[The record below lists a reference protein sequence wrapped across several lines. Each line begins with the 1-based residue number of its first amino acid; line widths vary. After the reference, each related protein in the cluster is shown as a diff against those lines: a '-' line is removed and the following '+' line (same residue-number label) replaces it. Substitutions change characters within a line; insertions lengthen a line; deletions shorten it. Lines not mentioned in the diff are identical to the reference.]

1 MTSQIGS
8 QHFDMYQSD
17 TTTAYQPH
25 GGLSRSIEFVNHP
38 DFTTDSHDVN
48 HSRHL
53 MDLLGAS
60 HDANTNQQAQRLS
73 LSLGSHSLVSS
84 FTNPSY
90 MNQEIDQRNN
100 EYSFSAAA
108 MNQSFS
114 NVCGTESFVSAIGN
128 SKYLKPTQSLLEEL
142 VCIGGKTIDS
152 SNEKFIRRLSR
163 NSKRGSLS
171 LRAMLKGEIP
181 PSNELFNERHE
192 LYVKIMK
199 LIVLLEEVERRYE
212 QYYQHMEEVTST
224 FEVIAG
230 FGAGKAYTALAL
242 QAMSRHFCC
251 LRDAIISQIN
261 VIRQKMLRDVPKI
274 SSGLSHL
281 SLFEKETLQNRISLQ
296 QLGIIQGN
304 RQAWRPIRGLP
315 ETSVAILRS
324 WLFEHFLHPYPNDSE
339 KLMLSSQTGLSKN
352 QVSNWFINARVRL
365 WKPMIEEMYKE
376 EFAESSVE
384 SDNLLNREELE
395 LIEGLGEKLKK
406 YKVAVGEEIG
416 VLSPDDSLSVRNPVI
431 EEETVPES
439 EVNEVENGVASV
451 VAEEKAQTWISKSE
465 NKEKLD
471 EEDEN
476 ASRFKLRNGREVFE
490 EKAYLVGVACK
501 GDTEDSFGIEESL
514 KELAQLADTAGLLVV
529 DSTYQK
535 LSSPNP
541 RTYIG
546 SGKVSEIKSAI
557 RAFDVETV
565 IFDDEL
571 SPGQLR
577 NLEKA
582 FGGDVRVCD
591 RTALILD
598 IFNQR
603 AATRE
608 ASLQVS
614 LAQME
619 YQLPRLTRMW
629 THLERQAGGQV
640 KGMGEKQIEVDKRI
654 LRTQI
659 GVLKKELE
667 SVRKHRKQYRNRR
680 VSVPVPVVSL
690 VGYTN
695 AGKST
700 LLNQLTG
707 ADVLAEDRLFAT
719 LDPTTRRVQMK
730 NGKEFLLTDTVGFIQ
745 KLPTTLVAAFRATLE
760 EIAESSILVHVAD
773 ISHPLAEQQ
782 IEAVEKVLSELDTS
796 SIPKLMLWNKVDKA
810 EDPEKIKL
818 EAKTRNDVVCVSALT
833 GEGLDEF
840 CNEIQNRLKD
850 AMVWVEALIPF
861 DKGEL
866 LSTIHQVG
874 MVERTEY
881 TEKGTL
887 VRAHVPL
894 RFARLLTPMRQM
906 CVS

>member
-1 MTSQIGS
+1 MSLCFCSNLKPSIL
-8 QHFDMYQSD
+8 FPDSD
-17 TTTAYQPH
+17 LRWNPTRTRP
-25 GGLSRSIEFVNHP
+25 V
-38 DFTTDSHDVN
+38 
-48 HSRHL
+48 
-53 MDLLGAS
+53 
-60 HDANTNQQAQRLS
+60 
-73 LSLGSHSLVSS
+73 S
-84 FTNPSY
+84 FTKLRQTN
-90 MNQEIDQRNN
+90 
-100 EYSFSAAA
+100 YSF
-108 MNQSFS
+108 
-114 NVCGTESFVSAIGN
+114 I
-128 SKYLKPTQSLLEEL
+128 K
-142 VCIGGKTIDS
+142 
-152 SNEKFIRRLSR
+152 
-163 NSKRGSLS
+163 
-171 LRAMLKGEIP
+171 
-181 PSNELFNERHE
+181 
-192 LYVKIMK
+192 
-199 LIVLLEEVERRYE
+199 
-212 QYYQHMEEVTST
+212 
-224 FEVIAG
+224 
-230 FGAGKAYTALAL
+230 
-242 QAMSRHFCC
+242 
-251 LRDAIISQIN
+251 
-261 VIRQKMLRDVPKI
+261 
-274 SSGLSHL
+274 
-281 SLFEKETLQNRISLQ
+281 
-296 QLGIIQGN
+296 
-304 RQAWRPIRGLP
+304 
-315 ETSVAILRS
+315 
-324 WLFEHFLHPYPNDSE
+324 
-339 KLMLSSQTGLSKN
+339 
-352 QVSNWFINARVRL
+352 
-365 WKPMIEEMYKE
+365 
-376 EFAESSVE
+376 
-384 SDNLLNREELE
+384 
-395 LIEGLGEKLKK
+395 
-406 YKVAVGEEIG
+406 AVGEEIG
-416 VLSPDDSLSVRNPVI
+416 VLSPDDSFSLRNPVI
-431 EEETVPES
+431 EEETPPET
-439 EVNEVENGVASV
+439 EVHEVENEVAASV
-451 VAEEKAQTWISKSE
+451 VDEDKAQSWIKKSE
-465 NKEKLD
+465 NKDQQVDELD
-471 EEDEN
+471 EN
-476 ASRFKLRNGREVFE
+476 SSRFKLLNGKEVFE
-490 EKAYLVGVACK
+490 EKAYLVGVSCR

-546 SGKVSEIKSAI
+546 SGKVAEIKTAI

-700 LLNQLTG
+700 LLNRLTG

-760 EIAESSILVHVAD
+760 EIAESSILVHVVD
-773 ISHPLAEQQ
+773 ISHPLAELQ
-782 IEAVEKVLSELDTS
+782 IEAVEKVLSELDAV
-796 SIPKLMLWNKVDKA
+796 SIPKLMVWNKVDKA
-810 EDPEKIKL
+810 RDPEKIKL
-818 EAKTRNDVVCVSALT
+818 EAKTKNDVVCVSALT

-850 AMVWVEALIPF
+850 TMVWVEALIPF

-866 LSTIHQVG
+866 LSTIHHVG